1 MNAFGQGKPEKLVT
15 DKGSEFISGDLQA
28 LLKVEGVEWQG
39 LPQNTPEARGLIE
52 RLNLTLK
59 REWLLWKEPQTV
71 PELRQSLH
79 EFKKWYNHREHE
91 SLGWKTPEECYKMEV
106 APL

>member
-1 MNAFGQGKPEKLVT
+1 MDVKSRWAPYVEPYLLRSGTSSVEFFMNAFGEGKSEKLVT

-28 LLKVEGVEWQG
+28 PLEVEGMEWQG

-59 REWLLWKEPQTV
+59 RE
-71 PELRQSLH
+71 
-79 EFKKWYNHREHE
+79 
-91 SLGWKTPEECYKMEV
+91 
-106 APL
+106 